1 MNHSLD
7 DESPYKEDL
16 ESLMDILEN
25 DPDWNNRFGAASKL
39 YRLGQEKAVDPL
51 IKALQNDPHKEIRR
65 FSAVLLGRLGD
76 DRATWAL
83 IAALRQGIIDKEAT
97 IIHHTKEALLR
108 IRGKDLVSILTST
121 VDDNEEFF
129 EMRLMALDLIGTI
142 GDTKS
147 VQNLINIINNSEIN
161 GRIRARA
168 IEQLVYTGHLAGIQL
183 ILELLDVTSN
193 KSFQKVV
200 ARAISKTPF
209 KNKAIV
215 YRIGESLLKIM
226 EHEESKED
234 KKDDELIR
242 LAAEGIKQ
250 LATNIGIQFN
260 HFMDELLTIRKKQ
273 QEK

>member
-16 ESLMDILEN
+16 EQLVEMLEN

-39 YRLGQEKAVDPL
+39 YRIGKEKAVDPL
-51 IKALQNDPHKEIRR
+51 IKALHNDPHKEIRR
-65 FSAVLLGRLGD
+65 FSAVLLGRLED
-76 DRATWAL
+76 ERATWAL
-83 IAALRQGIIDKEAT
+83 IASLRQAIIDKET
-97 IIHHTKEALLR
+97 TMIHHTKEALLR
-108 IRGKDLVSILTST
+108 IRGKDLASILTST
-121 VDDNEEFF
+121 IDDNEEYF
-129 EMRLMALDLIGTI
+129 EMRLMALDLIGI
-142 GDTKS
+142 LGDSKS
-147 VQNLINIINNSEIN
+147 VQSLINVINNSDTD

-183 ILELLDVTSN
+183 ILELLDISSN
-193 KSFQKVV
+193 RSFQKVV

-226 EHEESKED
+226 EHEESRED
-234 KKDDELIR
+234 KKDDKLIT

-250 LATNIGIQFN
+250 LATNIGMQFN
-260 HFMDELLTIRKKQ
+260 HFMDELLAIRKKQ
-273 QEK
+273 QGK